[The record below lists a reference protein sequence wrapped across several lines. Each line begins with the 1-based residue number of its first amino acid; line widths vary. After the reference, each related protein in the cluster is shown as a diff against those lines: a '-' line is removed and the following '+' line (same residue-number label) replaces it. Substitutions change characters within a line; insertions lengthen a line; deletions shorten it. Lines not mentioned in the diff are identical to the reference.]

1 MKVASL
7 LSFLPKVSRL
17 KGYRF
22 RAYLLKGCRL
32 KGCRCTTRWG
42 TLLVS
47 LVVPCLLRSTLPCLV
62 NLNPVSNLLK
72 AKGSSPRTKL
82 PVKLQ
87 ATRAS
92 LAAVAVGD
100 AVDSVVEATVVVG
113 VVDVVGAGLTWR
125 PPAARLLLLAPLPL
139 LDKKSPWE

>member
-1 MKVASL
+1 MASL
-7 LSFLPKVSRL
+7 RSFLPKVYRH

-22 RAYLLKGCRL
+22 RAYPLKGCRL

-47 LVVPCLLRSTLPCLV
+47 LVVPSLLRSTLPCLV

-72 AKGSSPRTKL
+72 DKGNLRTKL
-82 PVKLQ
+82 PVKLK

-92 LAAVAVGD
+92 LAAAAVGD
-100 AVDSVVEATVVVG
+100 AVDFVVEATVVVG

-125 PPAARLLLLAPLPL
+125 PPAARLPLPAPLPL
-139 LDKKSPWE
+139 LEKSL